1 MALTALILAPTPL
14 DDELAAT
21 VLWRRNVERYAA
33 ASLSEARTV
42 ANGGRPDILVV
53 DQRMFDAVGV
63 VAQLRQDPLTR
74 SVSIVVLARGDFDTS
89 EVALLEAGANAIL
102 RLPPGPDWDDRLV
115 RLIHVPLRR
124 ASRFSVHVQIASGF
138 EVAGQIFPVT
148 ALNLSVNGMLV
159 ESPQKFRIGDDVQ
172 FAFHLPEIGG
182 VVAGS
187 GTVVRYA
194 GPAGQFGVE
203 LTHVEGD
210 GRVRIKQFVEA
221 VGGA

>member
-1 MALTALILAPTPL
+1 MALTALILAPAPL
-14 DDELAAT
+14 DDELATT

-33 ASLSEARTV
+33 ASLQEARTV
-42 ANGGRPDILVV
+42 ARGGRPDILVV
-53 DQRMFDAVGV
+53 DQRMFDAVSV

-74 SVSIVVLARGDFDTS
+74 GLSIVVLARGDFDTS

-124 ASRFSVHVQIASGF
+124 ASRFPVHVRVDS
-138 EVAGQIFPVT
+138 ELSVAGQIFPVI
-148 ALNLSVNGMLV
+148 ALNVSVNGMLV
-159 ESPQKFRIGDDVQ
+159 ESQQKFRIGDDVQ

-187 GTVVRYA
+187 GTVVRLA
-194 GPAGQFGVE
+194 GPAGLFGVE

-210 GRVRIKQFVEA
+210 GRVRIKQFVEIA
-221 VGGA
+221 GGA